1 MLNVKMQTMD
11 KFLENP
17 VFGLFLT
24 LAIGWLGVKIRDK
37 SGKNWVNPMLLSVFM
52 VVIVLLV
59 FDIPYESYKK
69 GGDLIHM
76 FLGPITVVLAVPLY
90 TNWSYLKKYSKSII
104 VGILIGSFSALISVV
119 LLSKLFGLD
128 EFLMNSILGR
138 SVTTPIALA
147 IADMLK
153 ANQSIVVIA
162 VSITGVF
169 SILIVPFIYKVL
181 KITHPIAKGIALGT
195 AAHAI
200 GTGKA
205 MEYGKVEGAMS
216 ALSIGIA
223 GVFTIVWIL
232 IFQLIGI
239 I

>member
-1 MLNVKMQTMD
+1 MD

-24 LAIGWLGVKIRDK
+24 LAIGWIGVKIRDK
-37 SGKNWVNPMLLSVFM
+37 SGKNWVNPMLLSVLM
-52 VVIVLLV
+52 VVVVLITL
-59 FDIPYESYKK
+59 DIPYESYKK

-90 TNWSYLKKYSKSII
+90 SNWNYLKKYSKSILA
-104 VGILIGSFSALISVV
+104 GILIGSFSALTSVI

-128 EFLMNSILGR
+128 DFLMKSILGR

-147 IADMLK
+147 VADMLQ
-153 ANQSIVVIA
+153 ANQSIVIIA

-169 SILIVPFIYKVL
+169 SILIVPFIYKLL
-181 KITHPIAKGIALGT
+181 KIKHPIAKGVALGT

-205 MEYGKVEGAMS
+205 MEYGAIEGAMS

-223 GVFTIVWIL
+223 GVFTIIWIL
-232 IFQLIGI
+232 IFQLIGFI
-239 I
+239 

>member
-1 MLNVKMQTMD
+1 MD
-11 KFLENP
+11 KFFENP

-52 VVIVLLV
+52 VVVVLLV
-59 FDIPYESYKK
+59 FNIPYESYKK

-104 VGILIGSFSALISVV
+104 VGIIIGSFSALISVV

-128 EFLMNSILGR
+128 EFLMKSIMGR

-147 IADMLK
+147 VAEMLK
-153 ANQSIVVIA
+153 ANQAIVIIA

-169 SILIVPFIYKVL
+169 SILIVPFIYKIL
-181 KITHPIAKGIALGT
+181 NIYHPIAKGVALGT

-200 GTGKA
+200 GTGRA

-223 GVFTIVWIL
+223 GVFTIIWIL
-232 IFQLIGI
+232 IFQVVGVL
-239 I
+239 

>member
-1 MLNVKMQTMD
+1 MD
-11 KFLENP
+11 KFFENP

-52 VVIVLLV
+52 VVVVLLV
-59 FDIPYESYKK
+59 FNIPYESYKK

-128 EFLMNSILGR
+128 EFLMKSIMGR

-147 IADMLK
+147 VAEMLK
-153 ANQSIVVIA
+153 ANQAIVIIA

-169 SILIVPFIYKVL
+169 SILIVPFMYKILNIY
-181 KITHPIAKGIALGT
+181 HPIAKGVALGT

-200 GTGKA
+200 GTGRA

-223 GVFTIVWIL
+223 GVFTIIWIL
-232 IFQLIGI
+232 VFQVVDIL
-239 I
+239 

>member
-1 MLNVKMQTMD
+1 MD

-59 FDIPYESYKK
+59 FDIPYDSYKN
-69 GGDLIHM
+69 GGDLVHM

-90 TNWSYLKKYSKSII
+90 INRSYLKKYSKAI
-104 VGILIGSFSALISVV
+104 VIGILIGSFSALISVI

-128 EFLMNSILGR
+128 EFLMKSIAGR

-147 IADMLK
+147 VAEMLK

-169 SILIVPFIYKVL
+169 TVLIVPTVYKVL
-181 KITHPIAKGIALGT
+181 KITHPIAKGVALGT
-195 AAHAI
+195 TAHAI

-205 MEYGKVEGAMS
+205 MEYGPLEGAMG
-216 ALSIGIA
+216 ALSIGVA
-223 GVFTIVWIL
+223 GLMTIVWIL
-232 IFQLIGI
+232 IFQAVGI
-239 I
+239 L

>member
-1 MLNVKMQTMD
+1 MQTMD

-52 VVIVLLV
+52 VVIVLLI

-104 VGILIGSFSALISVV
+104 IGILSGSFTALISVV

-169 SILIVPFIYKVL
+169 SILIVPFIYKAL
-181 KITHPIAKGIALGT
+181 KITHPIAKGVALGT

-205 MEYGKVEGAMS
+205 MEYGKIEGAMS

-223 GVFTIVWIL
+223 GVFTIIWIL
-232 IFQLIGI
+232 IFQVVGI

>member
-1 MLNVKMQTMD
+1 MD

-128 EFLMNSILGR
+128 DFLMKSIMGR

-162 VSITGVF
+162 VSITGIF
-169 SILIVPFIYKVL
+169 SILIVPFIYKIL
-181 KITHPIAKGIALGT
+181 KITHPIAKGVALGT

-223 GVFTIVWIL
+223 GVFTIIWIL
-232 IFQLIGI
+232 IFQMVGI

>member
-1 MLNVKMQTMD
+1 MD

-37 SGKNWVNPMLLSVFM
+37 SGKSWVNPMLLSVFM
-52 VVIVLLV
+52 LVLVLLA

-90 TNWSYLKKYSKSII
+90 TNWSYLKKYSKAII
-104 VGILIGSFSALISVV
+104 SGILLGSLSAILSVV

-128 EFLMNSILGR
+128 EFLTKSIMGR

-147 IADMLK
+147 VADMLK
-153 ANQSIVVIA
+153 GNQSIAIIA

-169 SILIVPFIYKVL
+169 SVLIVPFVYKVL
-181 KITHPIAKGIALGT
+181 NITHPIAKGVALGT

-223 GVFTIVWIL
+223 GVFTILWIL
-232 IFQLIGI
+232 LFQIIGI

>member
-1 MLNVKMQTMD
+1 MD

-128 EFLMNSILGR
+128 DFLMKSIMGR

-162 VSITGVF
+162 VSITGIF
-169 SILIVPFIYKVL
+169 SILIVPFIYKTL
-181 KITHPIAKGIALGT
+181 KITHPIAKGVALGT

-223 GVFTIVWIL
+223 GVFTIIWIL
-232 IFQLIGI
+232 IFQMVGI

>member
-1 MLNVKMQTMD
+1 MD
-11 KFLENP
+11 EIFENP
-17 VFGLFLT
+17 IFGLFLT

-37 SGKNWVNPMLLSVFM
+37 SGKNWVNPMLLSVLM
-52 VVIVLLV
+52 IVVVLLTL
-59 FDIPYESYKK
+59 DIPYESYKK

-90 TNWSYLKKYSKSII
+90 TNWDYLKKYSKSIL
-104 VGILIGSFSALISVV
+104 VGILLGSFTALTSVI

-128 EFLMNSILGR
+128 EFLMKSIMGR

-153 ANQSIVVIA
+153 ANQSIVIIA

-169 SILIVPFIYKVL
+169 SILIVSFVYKL
-181 KITHPIAKGIALGT
+181 LRITHPIAKGVALGT

-205 MEYGKVEGAMS
+205 MEYGPLEGAMS

-232 IFQLIGI
+232 IFQLVGVI
-239 I
+239 

>member
-1 MLNVKMQTMD
+1 MD

-24 LAIGWLGVKIRDK
+24 LSIGWLGVKIRDK
-37 SGKNWVNPMLLSVFM
+37 SGKNWLNPMLISVFM

-59 FDIPYESYKK
+59 LDIPYASYKK

-90 TNWSYLKKYSKSII
+90 SNWSYLKKYSKAII
-104 VGILIGSFSALISVV
+104 TGILIGSFSAVLSVV

-128 EFLMNSILGR
+128 EYLMNSIIGR
-138 SVTTPIALA
+138 SVTTPIAIA
-147 IADMLK
+147 IAEMLK

-169 SILIVPFIYKVL
+169 SILVSSFLYKIL
-181 KITHPIAKGIALGT
+181 KITHPIAKGVALGT

-205 MEYGKVEGAMS
+205 MEYGKIEGAMS

-223 GVFTIVWIL
+223 GIFTIFWIL
-232 IFQLIGI
+232 LLGVLS
-239 I
+239 

>member
-1 MLNVKMQTMD
+1 MD

-24 LAIGWLGVKIRDK
+24 LSIGWLGVKIRDK

-52 VVIVLLV
+52 VVVVLLI

-90 TNWSYLKKYSKSII
+90 TNWSYLKKYSKA
-104 VGILIGSFSALISVV
+104 ILTGVLLGSFSALISVV

-128 EFLMNSILGR
+128 DFLMNSILGR

-169 SILIVPFIYKVL
+169 SILIVPFIYKTL
-181 KITHPIAKGIALGT
+181 KITHPIAKGVALGT

-205 MEYGKVEGAMS
+205 MEYGKIEGAMS

-223 GVFTIVWIL
+223 GVFTIIWIL
-232 IFQLIGI
+232 IFQMVGI

>member
-1 MLNVKMQTMD
+1 MD
-11 KFLENP
+11 EFLDNP

-24 LAIGWLGVKIRDK
+24 LSIGWLGVKIRDK
-37 SGKNWVNPMLLSVFM
+37 SGKNWVNPMLLSVLM

-59 FDIPYESYKK
+59 FDIPYSSYKK

-90 TNWSYLKKYSKSII
+90 NNWSYLKKYSKAII
-104 VGILIGSFSALISVV
+104 IGILIGSFTA
-119 LLSKLFGLD
+119 LLSIILLSSLFGLD
-128 EFLMNSILGR
+128 EFLMNSIMGR

-147 IADMLK
+147 VAEMLE

-169 SILIVPFIYKVL
+169 SILISSFLFKTL
-181 KITHPIAKGIALGT
+181 KINHPIAKGVALGT

-223 GVFTIVWIL
+223 GIFTIIWIL
-232 IFQLIGI
+232 IFQMFGVI
-239 I
+239 

>member
-1 MLNVKMQTMD
+1 MQKMD
-11 KFLENP
+11 NIFENP

-24 LAIGWLGVKIRDK
+24 LAIGWLGVVIRDK
-37 SGKNWVNPMLLSVFM
+37 SGKNWLNPMLLSVLM

-59 FDIPYESYKK
+59 LDIPYESYKK

-90 TNWSYLKKYSKSII
+90 SNWDYLKKYSKSILA
-104 VGILIGSFSALISVV
+104 GIFIGSFSALISVI

-128 EFLMNSILGR
+128 ELLMKSIMGR

-153 ANQSIVVIA
+153 ANQSVVIIA

-169 SILIVPFIYKVL
+169 SILIVPFVYKLL
-181 KITHPIAKGIALGT
+181 KITHPIAKGVALGT

-205 MEYGKVEGAMS
+205 MELGALEGAMS

-223 GVFTIVWIL
+223 GVFTIVWII
-232 IFQLIGI
+232 IFQFLGVV
-239 I
+239 